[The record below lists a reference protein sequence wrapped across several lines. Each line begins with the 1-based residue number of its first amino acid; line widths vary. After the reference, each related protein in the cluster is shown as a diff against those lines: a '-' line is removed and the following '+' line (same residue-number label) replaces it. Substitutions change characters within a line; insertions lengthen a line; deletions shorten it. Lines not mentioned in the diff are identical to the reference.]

1 MEKVISKL
9 SNEELDLVVGGG
21 PSTFGGSFKNT
32 FTLDGEFGWKGLAGK
47 VLGLA
52 TVILPAAIIT
62 GIVEYLAISKKKD
75 K

>member
-9 SNEELDLVVGGG
+9 SNEELDLVVGGEV
-21 PSTFGGSFKNT
+21 STFSGSFKNT

-52 TVILPAAIIT
+52 AVILPTAIFT
-62 GIVEYLAISKKKD
+62 GVIEYLAVSKKKD